1 VLIESSRL
9 SGLSSAGFA
18 QLRILQTT
26 DLHAQI
32 VPYDY
37 YGDRTVES
45 IGLARTAALVDAMRA
60 EVDNIVLFDNGDWLQ
75 GSALGDYMAYDRG
88 LRDGDLH
95 PIIAAMNALHYDAAA
110 IGNHEFNY
118 GLPFLM
124 AALGRSNF
132 PFVSAN
138 ALVKK
143 GADARRD
150 TRLLPPYVMLDRKI
164 RDGAGVFHPIRIGVL
179 GLLPPQIV
187 TWDAS
192 VLRGAIQSRDMV
204 ETAAALIPE
213 MKEAGA
219 DIIVALA
226 HTGIAEEQHYDGM
239 ENAAR
244 PLARLAGIDALVTG
258 HMHML
263 FPSPKFAGMAG
274 VDAVRGT
281 IEGKPATMAGTR
293 GSHLGVIDLTL
304 QRDGSAWVVLD
315 GQSQVLPIARADD
328 GVIQPLVKSVPR
340 ILNVVRND
348 HEATL
353 DYMRFAV
360 GQTHAPLHN
369 YFALIKDCPSVQLI
383 CQAQRRFVAAKLQG
397 TEHAALPLLSA
408 AAPFKAG
415 GWAGPNNYTNIAAGP
430 MYQRSVADMY
440 CFPNTICAVRIRGAD
455 IAEWLERSAALFHRV
470 DLGKYDQPLLHDGFP
485 SYQFDIIFGL
495 TYEIDPTQPAR
506 YSTAGEM
513 QDPKARRIRNL
524 RYNDEPVDMNAEF
537 IVATNNYRASLY
549 AALTA
554 PRPMQIVYEAPVTIR
569 NILLTEIANASPLNP
584 KPVPNRRFASMP
596 DTSFM
601 FESSPYAVQFL
612 RDLGDVA
619 VEALGK
625 TESGFGQYRLHG

>member
-1 VLIESSRL
+1 MIESPRL
-9 SGLSSAGFA
+9 SGLPSAGVA

-37 YGDRTVES
+37 YADRTVEGV
-45 IGLARTAALVDAMRA
+45 GLARTAALVDALRA
-60 EVDNIVLFDNGDWLQ
+60 GADNTVLLDNGDWLQ

-95 PIIAAMNALHYDAAA
+95 PIVAAMNALQYDAAA

-132 PFVSAN
+132 PFVCAN

-143 GADARRD
+143 GPDARRD

-164 RDGAGVFHPIRIGVL
+164 RDGAGVYHAIRIGVL

-226 HTGIAEEQHYDGM
+226 HTGIAEAQHYDGM

-263 FPSPKFAGMAG
+263 FPSPKFAGMVG

-281 IEGKPATMAGTR
+281 IDGTPATMAGTG

-304 QRDGSAWVVLD
+304 QREGGAWVVLD
-315 GQSQVLPIARADD
+315 GQSQVLPIAKADAA
-328 GVIQPLVKSVPR
+328 GVHPLVKSVPR

-360 GQTHAPLHN
+360 GQTRAPLHS

-383 CQAQRRFVAAKLQG
+383 CEAQRRFMATRLEG

-408 AAPFKAG
+408 AAPFKVG

-440 CFPNTICAVRIRGAD
+440 CFPNTICAVRVSGAD
-455 IAEWLERSAALFHRV
+455 IVEWLERSAALFHRV
-470 DLGKYDQPLLHDGFP
+470 ELGKHDQPLLNESFP
-485 SYQFDIIFGL
+485 SYQFDIILGL

-506 YSTAGEM
+506 YSTAAEL
-513 QDPKARRIRNL
+513 QDPKAQRIRNL
-524 RYNDEPVDMNAEF
+524 RYNGDPVDMAAEF
-537 IVATNNYRASLY
+537 IVATNNYRASLN
-549 AALTA
+549 AALSA
-554 PRPMQIVYEAPVTIR
+554 QRVLQMVYEAPVTIR
-569 NILLTEIANASPLNP
+569 NILLNEIASASPLDP
-584 KPVPNRRFASMP
+584 KPVQNWRLASMP
-596 DTSFM
+596 DTSFV
-601 FESSPYAVQFL
+601 FETSPEAVQFL
-612 RDLGDVA
+612 RDLGDVS
-619 VEALGK
+619 VEPLGI
-625 TESGFGQYRLHG
+625 TETGFGQYRLHG